1 MLLGFH
7 LWTLS
12 LLKKC
17 FCPSPY
23 PLDNSQRF
31 PYSFGEKTWAMLGPA
46 HSHSAPEY
54 FHVHLF
60 SVFECF
66 GEHYSSE
73 WRAHTETINKCQEN
87 VIRFR
92 SHTNTLST
100 GENNVDLSVNYGLR
114 QNHSPFRTFN
124 TTTASSTFANEICI
138 EMIND
143 RNRR

>member
-1 MLLGFH
+1 
-7 LWTLS
+7 
-12 LLKKC
+12 
-17 FCPSPY
+17 
-23 PLDNSQRF
+23 
-31 PYSFGEKTWAMLGPA
+31 MLGPA
-46 HSHSAPEY
+46 RSNSAPED

-100 GENNVDLSVNYGLR
+100 GENYVDLSVNYGLR
-114 QNHSPFRTFN
+114 QNHSEHLTLQQHHRPLQMKS
-124 TTTASSTFANEICI
+124 A
-138 EMIND
+138 
-143 RNRR
+143 